1 MEKHFD
7 LLSVYNTLN
16 KNAVD
21 SPYHIRNMPAFAN
34 KKQKKQGSV
43 WLIGTLFGIREWI
56 PQL

>member
-43 WLIGTLFGIREWI
+43 WLIGTLFGIRE
-56 PQL
+56 